1 MTWVYPPHTTARQK
15 SRIFSIQQVF
25 CWNVFRGMIAYNT
38 TTSLPHSFLYQH
50 TLNTKVSLPYLSW
63 GNVHFWLEEKNSFK
77 TLDKNSPH
85 HGLLPHAFRRRAPTL
100 SRFWGEPWTQR
111 FLNRPSHITGVT
123 WLNQGC
129 HSTVS
134 LDFAKKPS
142 KEGPT
147 PIRVTTV
154 SNKQLQMTCM
164 WSYLASSRDEAAR
177 PLCVVDVS
185 LQIDCSTRLSWCWS
199 SIHSLYA
206 LWTFLSSSVSD
217 APLPVVSNLGLRGS
231 ADCNSILSWV
241 QVKL

>member
-1 MTWVYPPHTTARQK
+1 MYSPHTTARQK
-15 SRIFSIQQVF
+15 SRIFSIQHSAGFLLERVSRRFFADWSHTILQF
-25 CWNVFRGMIAYNT
+25 F
-38 TTSLPHSFLYQH
+38 SLLTHC
-50 TLNTKVSLPYLSW
+50 TVNNKVSLPYLSW

-85 HGLLPHAFRRRAPTL
+85 HGLLPQAFRRRAPTL
-100 SRFWGEPWTQR
+100 SRFWGDPWTQR

-177 PLCVVDVS
+177 PLSVVDVS
-185 LQIDCSTRLSWCWS
+185 LQMDCSTRLSWCWS
-199 SIHSLYA
+199 SIHSL
-206 LWTFLSSSVSD
+206 
-217 APLPVVSNLGLRGS
+217 
-231 ADCNSILSWV
+231 
-241 QVKL
+241 